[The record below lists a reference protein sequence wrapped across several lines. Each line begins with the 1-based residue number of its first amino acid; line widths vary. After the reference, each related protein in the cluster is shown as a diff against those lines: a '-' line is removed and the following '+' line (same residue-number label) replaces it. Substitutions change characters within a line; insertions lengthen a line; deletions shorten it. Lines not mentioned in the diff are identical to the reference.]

1 MTSHRWN
8 DRLSKSAEEEL
19 EYIERRARQY
29 SQRVR
34 QAERERDA
42 LAAELAALRERM
54 GTQATA

>member
-8 DRLSKSAEEEL
+8 DRLSDSTREEM
-19 EYIERRARQY
+19 EYLERRERQY
-29 SQRVR
+29 RAKVR
-34 QAERERDA
+34 KAQEERDA